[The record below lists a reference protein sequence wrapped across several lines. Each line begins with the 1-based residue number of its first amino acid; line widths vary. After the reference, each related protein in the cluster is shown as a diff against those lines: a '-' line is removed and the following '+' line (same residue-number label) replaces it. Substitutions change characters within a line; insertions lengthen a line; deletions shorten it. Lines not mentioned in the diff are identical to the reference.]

1 MRPGRAAALACAVA
15 VALYAAAAVEATPAA
30 PAPSPNASQNASNSS
45 SICFLNRFRAISPQ
59 QAEEQ
64 GFNLERQLQHTLSVG
79 TVAFDVTLIV
89 FGALMLVAGWKLFTV
104 VLFAAGFPII
114 RKQLPTQLEGDLGAA
129 AVEAG
134 GDAMAQAAVAELQA
148 GVDEGAPAAAN
159 VPEVPAEEEAV
170 GSTEPLL
177 LDVPPAPPVVP
188 VLTTTMMSAGSKGPE
203 ATPSSNEPEPATLAS
218 PVETEPDS
226 PNE

>member
-104 VLFAAGFPII
+104 VLFAAGFGGGFVVTFFALSTFFNAIGWFNCWVLSLVPVAGG
-114 RKQLPTQLEGDLGAA
+114 LVAA
-129 AVEAG
+129 AVVQKTMRLAFFLIG
-134 GDAMAQAAVAELQA
+134 AF
-148 GVDEGAPAAAN
+148 GAP
-159 VPEVPAEEEAV
+159 
-170 GSTEPLL
+170 PLPL
-177 LDVPPAPPVVP
+177 PLHPPAVTGPVHN
-188 VLTTTMMSAGSKGPE
+188 G
-203 ATPSSNEPEPATLAS
+203 
-218 PVETEPDS
+218 
-226 PNE
+226 